1 MTRVEATLEELR
13 SSLTAVACPEAAR
26 SIQCYFPGG
35 ICALGVGNS
44 AVRAVADSHVRAHPE
59 LTVSARLEAAE
70 RLLEEAHH
78 HEEVILAFA
87 LIGKLVERHF
97 DDDLLDRFL
106 HWLEHFVSN
115 WAQCDD
121 LCLKIVYPY
130 FMGHPHLIIS
140 IGHWS
145 DSPSV
150 WARRAGN
157 VALVKLVR
165 RTIRGERYELPLEVI
180 FGNASRLLDDPEIYV
195 QKSVG
200 WLLKVASQIHPDE
213 VITYLEANIAEV
225 KRETLRTAIEKLD
238 PQARRSIMAL
248 RGSRVSTDTWAAPV
262 TK

>member
-106 HWLEHFVSN
+106 HCSN
-115 WAQCDD
+115 T
-121 LCLKIVYPY
+121 
-130 FMGHPHLIIS
+130 S
-140 IGHWS
+140 
-145 DSPSV
+145 SPT
-150 WARRAGN
+150 G
-157 VALVKLVR
+157 
-165 RTIRGERYELPLEVI
+165 P
-180 FGNASRLLDDPEIYV
+180 
-195 QKSVG
+195 
-200 WLLKVASQIHPDE
+200 
-213 VITYLEANIAEV
+213 
-225 KRETLRTAIEKLD
+225 TATTC
-238 PQARRSIMAL
+238 
-248 RGSRVSTDTWAAPV
+248 V
-262 TK
+262 